1 MRNKSLKYIFGILL
15 SSVLLTV
22 GCGSSSSNNPVST
35 GSVNSGLV
43 SVSGNVKNSDGN
55 GTVAFYTPTAISESN
70 MNNSSSRAVVN
81 NQVYTFNIDENGN
94 YAGELPA
101 GDYYIIA
108 QNSDGSLK
116 YASGRQSVK
125 SDIAVEGASSSIPVK
140 IDNIT
145 LVPTISITGAL
156 HTTSELVKDQYVYIE
171 NMPFVATT
179 DSGGNFTLASVPA
192 TDSYTICSNIWFG
205 ETRYH
210 FSFPMDKE
218 FISKFKDE
226 SSKTIKEVHLRTFDP
241 IALNGEKISKV
252 TIEIDPLPSDK
263 NIINIYG
270 ITENK
275 VYPAFP
281 DYSSYKMIGNS
292 TTEIPYTYIL
302 PLSSNSEVS
311 KLVIQT
317 VDESNNAENKI
328 LEVENDTILEGSNNI
343 IVTVFGV

>member
-1 MRNKSLKYIFGILL
+1 MKKKSLILIFAALITMSLA
-15 SSVLLTV
+15 

-55 GTVAFYTPTAISESN
+55 GTVAFYTPAAISESN
-70 MNNSSSRAVVN
+70 MANSSVRTVVN

-94 YAGELPA
+94 YAGQVPA

-125 SDIAVEGASSSIPVK
+125 SDAVAEGTSSSIPVK

-179 DSGGNFTLASVPA
+179 DSSGNFTLASVPA

-210 FSFPMDKE
+210 FSFPMDSE
-218 FISKFKDE
+218 YISKYKNE
-226 SSKTIKEVHLRTFDP
+226 TSKTITDVDLRNFDP
-241 IALNGEKISKV
+241 IALNGTKLGKV
-252 TIEIDPLPSDK
+252 AIKFTPMPSGK
-263 NIINIYG
+263 SIINVG
-270 ITENK
+270 ALTDNK
-275 VYPAFP
+275 AYPAFP
-281 DYSSYKMIGNS
+281 DYSS
-292 TTEIPYTYIL
+292 TTDDKPNTYVL
-302 PLSSNSEVS
+302 PISSNSEVN
-311 KLVIQT
+311 KILIQT
-317 VDESNNAENKI
+317 VDSSNN
-328 LEVENDTILEGSNNI
+328 VENNLFEVKKESSQDDSSSI
-343 IVTVFGV
+343 IVDIFGN